1 MLSYLKYVGDL
12 MKRNNKGFMLVEVIV
27 TSTIVVTTM
36 ILLYSSFNKLS
47 NNYKTKN
54 SYYNLD
60 ATYATKEMINSI
72 LKSYDEDIYD
82 EDINEFINN
91 TFYNN
96 RYGYIIKKEGNV
108 INCKISNISCD
119 NLKKLYSIENM
130 IFSEYDSES
139 LDNLKNNESI
149 NQTFREY
156 IEYLIKYYSIKDI
169 EHDYSYIIL
178 TEVNENGNYYY
189 ASLRMR

>member
-1 MLSYLKYVGDL
+1 MIK
-12 MKRNNKGFMLVEVIV
+12 NNKGFMLVEVFV

-36 ILLYSSFNKLS
+36 IFLYSSFNKLS
-47 NNYKTKN
+47 NNYKIKN

-60 ATYATKEMINSI
+60 ATYATKEMINSM
-72 LKSYDEDIYD
+72 LKNE
-82 EDINEFINN
+82 EGNINEFING

-96 RYGYIIKKEGNV
+96 QYGYIIKKGGNV
-108 INCKISNISCD
+108 INCEISNISCD

-156 IEYLIKYYSIKDI
+156 IEYLIKYYSIKNS